1 MKERSIIGEA
11 SQSRRNG
18 RGIQARISPC
28 LDKIM
33 SESSS
38 EKHIQ
43 DISTAGIAVVSI
55 YIAAQ
60 MLSDIASLKIA
71 WVAGFSIDAGTF
83 IYPITFTLRD
93 LVHKRLG
100 KQAARTVIVLAA
112 GINLFMALFL
122 QFAAWLPQDPSW
134 GMGSKFSAIL
144 GPVWRIVIA
153 SIIAE
158 VIAELIDTE
167 IYHLWV
173 SRITRRYQ
181 WARVLVSNS
190 ISVPIDSLIFC
201 WGAFGFELPHSVVWS
216 IFFANV
222 IVKGL
227 VTFVSLPGIYLV
239 KERRGAESKRLA
251 R

>member
-1 MKERSIIGEA
+1 MIAPSIH
-11 SQSRRNG
+11 
-18 RGIQARISPC
+18 
-28 LDKIM
+28 K
-33 SESSS
+33 
-38 EKHIQ
+38 KY
-43 DISTAGIAVVSI
+43 STIPTAAVVVVSI

-71 WVAGFSIDAGTF
+71 FIAGFSIDAGTF

-100 KQAARTVIVLAA
+100 KSVARAVIMLAA
-112 GINLFMALFL
+112 GINLFMALFFQL
-122 QFAAWLPQDPSW
+122 AAWLPEDPAW
-134 GMGSKFSAIL
+134 GMGSEFAAIL
-144 GPVWRIVIA
+144 GPVWRIVLA

-158 VIAELIDTE
+158 VIAEFIDTE
-167 IYHLWV
+167 AYHFWV

-190 ISVPIDSLIFC
+190 ISVPVDSLIFC
-201 WGAFGFELPHSVVWS
+201 WGAFGFALPHSVVWS

-227 VTFVSLPGIYLV
+227 VTLISLPAIYLV
-239 KERRGAESKRLA
+239 KERE
-251 R
+251 